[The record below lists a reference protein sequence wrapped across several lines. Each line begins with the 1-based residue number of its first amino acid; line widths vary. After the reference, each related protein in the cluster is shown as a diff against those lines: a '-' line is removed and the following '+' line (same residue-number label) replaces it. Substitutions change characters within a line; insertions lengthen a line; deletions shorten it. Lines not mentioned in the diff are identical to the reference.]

1 MLIVCATSAPD
12 TPCRQAVSGAE
23 VVVCGVGKIAAAS
36 ETALAL
42 ARHRYGLVVS
52 AGVAGALPRSD
63 LAVGDVVVATKVRV
77 VDEGLRTGS
86 GFVPFDRPGMPVPG
100 ARWAVPDPEWR
111 SRVLSVQ
118 VQGFRLRSGPVATV
132 SECAG
137 TDELAHERASQGFVA
152 EAMEGAAV
160 AHAAEHHRV
169 PFLEL
174 RAISNPCGNRDGTPF
189 ELERPMANLAI
200 VLAAALSPD
209 SAAASEGASGCA

>member
-1 MLIVCATSAPD
+1 MAVLIVCATEAEA
-12 TPCRQAVSGAE
+12 TPCREAVPGAE

-36 ETALAL
+36 EAALAL
-42 ARHRYGLVVS
+42 ARRRHEVVVS

-63 LAVGDVVVATKVRV
+63 LRVGDVVVATKVRV

-111 SRVLSVQ
+111 SRFLSVPT
-118 VQGFRLRSGPVATV
+118 QGFRLRSGPVATV

-137 TDELAHERASQGFVA
+137 TDELAQERASLGFVA

-160 AHAAEHHRV
+160 AHSAAHHGV
-169 PFLEL
+169 PFVEL
-174 RAISNPCGNRDGTPF
+174 RSISNPCGNRDGAPF
-189 ELERPMANLAI
+189 ELERPMANLAL
-200 VLAAALSPD
+200 VLAAVLSAD
-209 SAAASEGASGCA
+209 AASEGASGCA